1 MCRPRRSMPL
11 LPLAVLLLLL
21 VAMRCAGGCLAAAP
35 AQRPRCVSGETA
47 LGVAP
52 ATAVVREVPRK
63 GQGAMQAYT
72 VATQTADGSEGWAP
86 IRVKVSARDLEDP
99 LRHCS

>member
-1 MCRPRRSMPL
+1 MCRPRRGMPL
-11 LPLAVLLLLL
+11 LPVATLLLLL
-21 VAMRCAGGCLAAAP
+21 TVHCAGRCLAAVP
-35 AQRPRCVSGETA
+35 AQRHRCVSGEAA

-72 VATQTADGSEGWAP
+72 VATQAADGSDGWAP
-86 IRVKVSARDLEDP
+86 IRIKVSARDLEDP
-99 LRHCS
+99 LKHCS